1 MTFEQNLKRYDLV
14 LRISK
19 DLCNTVGT
27 ENDKITCEELRDKT
41 VIGDIDIEDY
51 LKKITPIIEKDN
63 DAKQILNE
71 LKRITI
77 RGESD
82 ED

>member
-14 LRISK
+14 LRISR
-19 DLCNTVGT
+19 DLCNTVGN